1 MNELAQA
8 HPAAQVAIWTMDEHR
23 VGLKP
28 IVRRVWHKRGQQPL
42 APCRPRYQWLYEY
55 AFVHP
60 LTGETFW
67 LLLPTVSTAL
77 FTQALAQ
84 FAAALGVGPALQVV
98 LVLDQAGWHRSH
110 ELVVPDGLTL
120 VFLPPY
126 SPELQPAERLW
137 ALSDEPL
144 ANRVFASLDDLEAVL
159 TERCRDLQAHPD
171 LVAGRTHFHWWPDSP
186 LPKVA

>member
-1 MNELAQA
+1 
-8 HPAAQVAIWTMDEHR
+8 MDEHR

-28 IVRRVWHKRGQQPL
+28 ILRRVWHKRGRQPL

-60 LTGETFW
+60 TTGETFW

-77 FTQALAQ
+77 FAQALAQ
-84 FAAALGVGPALQVV
+84 FAAALGVGPAFHVV

-110 ELVVPDGLTL
+110 ALTVPDGLTL

-159 TERCRDLQAHPD
+159 SERCRGLKAQPT
-171 LVAGRTHFHWWPDSP
+171 LVAGRAHFHWWPHDVRP
-186 LPKVA
+186 AVA

>member
-1 MNELAQA
+1 VNEVAQA
-8 HPAAQVAIWTMDEHR
+8 YPAAHVAVWAMDEHR

-28 IVRRVWHKRGQQPL
+28 IVRRVSHRRGQQPL
-42 APCRPRYQWLYEY
+42 IPCRPHYQWLYEY

-60 LTGETFW
+60 VTGETFW
-67 LLLPTVSTAL
+67 LLLPTVTTAL
-77 FTQALAQ
+77 FTHALAQ
-84 FAAALGVGPALQVV
+84 FVDALAVDPTLQVV

-159 TERCRDLQAHPD
+159 SERCRDQQAHPD
-171 LVAGRTHFHWWPDSP
+171 LIAGRVHFHWWPDSS
-186 LPKVA
+186 LPEVA